1 MAAPVHAITGS
12 IPGCRE
18 GRTETDKGVVDMIL
32 HSRKAKPESV
42 AYLLVGQVLHIAE
55 EKDLPA
61 PRRQSG
67 YGSIKNRAD
76 ITAIQGPEYFAAVHI
91 ITGIVFPDFPGN
103 TVTVIEGGKV
113 VPYYTYCSIVCAPE
127 QETAYAA
134 TPLKTPEEALCGLAR
149 A

>member
-1 MAAPVHAITGS
+1 MVLDRGK
-12 IPGCRE
+12 
-18 GRTETDKGVVDMIL
+18 TETE
-32 HSRKAKPESV
+32 PF

-91 ITGIVFPDFPGN
+91 ITGIVFLDFPGN

-134 TPLKTPEEALCGLAR
+134 PP
-149 A
+149 